1 MKTKTK
7 TKVYKVNDFQWDLY
21 NITKTLKRIIQINKL
36 KKSNIDNEVY
46 DKLQAIFFNFIK
58 DSYECEDYNFVNN
71 VDIYL
76 IANPNNNKILL
87 NNILRQNKDFFK
99 VICKENWH
107 SFKKVLFKSM
117 SFDDIFKLIINK
129 LNLEK
134 SINTNSYYF
143 QEEMSFRIYSIN
155 ILMDLLIEKN
165 ITDFQYHN
173 KVKSFIINNI
183 RFIFNN
189 ARDESDFDFIMD
201 WIYINRNNFRVN
213 FLDLIYTFMDHFN
226 CYFFD
231 IISQIDIVCK
241 RLRLDNEDFDSDF
254 FNETVFKFRDRF
266 SIYNGIQIRKPN
278 GKWFKF

>member
-1 MKTKTK
+1 VKTK

-21 NITKTLKRIIQINKL
+21 NITKTLKRIIQIDKL
-36 KKSNIDNEVY
+36 KKSNIDNQVY

-58 DSYECEDYNFVNN
+58 DSYECEDNKFENN

-76 IANPNNNKILL
+76 IANPNNNKTLL

-143 QEEMSFRIYSIN
+143 QEEMVFRIHSIN

-173 KVKSFIINNI
+173 KVKSFLINNI

-189 ARDESDFDFIMD
+189 AKDESDIDFITES
-201 WIYINRNNFRVN
+201 IYVDRNSFCVS
-213 FLDLIYTFMDHFN
+213 FLDLVYTFMDHFD

-231 IISQIDIVCK
+231 IISQMNIMCK
-241 RLRLDNEDFDSDF
+241 RLSPNDESFDLDFWNDAI
-254 FNETVFKFRDRF
+254 FKFRDRF
-266 SIYNGIQIRKPN
+266 SIYNGCRIKESKLI
-278 GKWFKF
+278 WFKF